1 VSSNLN
7 VSCAPFFS
15 SSADK
20 LVKLLHNQFPDRFD
34 LLPLAFSCQL
44 ANFGDQFHDKLLLL
58 DREVFFQ
65 IG

>member
-1 VSSNLN
+1 MSSNLN
-7 VSCAPFFS
+7 VSCAPFFFILGGQVS
-15 SSADK
+15 E
-20 LVKLLHNQFPDRFD
+20 LLHNQFPDRFD